1 MGADGDDGAVDNFL
15 QADAASLFVVV
26 VVVSLCFEFFRFKQL

>member
-15 QADAASLFVVV
+15 QANAASLFVVV
-26 VVVSLCFEFFRFKQL
+26 VVSLCFKFFRFKQL